1 MAPAVTAAPITPILC
16 KAARRLLGWNVLEL
30 ARRAGSEPLA
40 LTRFE
45 GHRGMLSLSRLTA
58 IRRAF
63 EEAGVEFP
71 NGTPRM
77 RVGP

>member
-1 MAPAVTAAPITPILC
+1 
-16 KAARRLLGWNVLEL
+16 
-30 ARRAGSEPLA
+30 
-40 LTRFE
+40 
-45 GHRGMLSLSRLTA
+45 MLSLSRLTA

-77 RVGP
+77 KVGP